1 MKQPHKTR
9 GIVLRRIDYGEA
21 DRIITLLTEDHGKIR
36 VMAKGVRKSK
46 SKLAGGIELF
56 SISEVQFI
64 KGRSDISTL
73 MTTRMLKHF
82 GAIVKDLQRTEL
94 AYGMLRRVDKT
105 LEDDTGQEYF
115 EVLQDSLAALD
126 NARIPPVLT
135 EASFDMRLLQL
146 LGHVPD
152 FRTDNAGRSLDPESA
167 YDFDPE
173 AVAFK
178 SADNGHFNKNH
189 IKVLKLLAHNSPQ
202 KMAAVRGIE
211 KYTEELAPLIQGLR
225 NQYIPGIN

>member
-9 GIVLRRIDYGEA
+9 AIVLRRIDYGEA

-46 SKLAGGIELF
+46 SKMAGGIELF

-64 KGRSDISTL
+64 QGRSDISTL
-73 MTTRMLKHF
+73 MSTRMLKHF
-82 GAIVKDLQRTEL
+82 GSIVKDLQRTEL
-94 AYGMLRRVDKT
+94 AYGMLKKTDKT

-115 EVLQDSLAALD
+115 EILQDSLAALD
-126 NARIPPVLT
+126 SARIPPLLA
-135 EASFDMRLLQL
+135 EASFDMRLLQR

-152 FRTDNAGRSLDPESA
+152 FRTDHKGRSLDPDGI
-167 YDFDPE
+167 YDFDHE

-178 SADNGHFNKNH
+178 PSDNGQFNKNH
-189 IKVLKLLAHNSPQ
+189 IKLLKLLAHNSPQ
-202 KMAAVRGIE
+202 KLAAVQAIGSYLE
-211 KYTEELAPLIQGLR
+211 DLSPLIRLLSR
-225 NQYIPGIN
+225 QYIPN